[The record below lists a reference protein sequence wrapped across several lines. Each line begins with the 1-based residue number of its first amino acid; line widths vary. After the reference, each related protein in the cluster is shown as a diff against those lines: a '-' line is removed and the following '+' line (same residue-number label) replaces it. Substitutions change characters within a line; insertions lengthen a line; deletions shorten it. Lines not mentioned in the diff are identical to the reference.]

1 MATGGVVRWAV
12 GSFTSS
18 GVPQCVHL
26 CYWLFSAMCFMPR
39 NGDQKSRTK
48 IAATWSLSGPLRG
61 WEGDVLG
68 VHSFWA
74 LGPQRLTTQKGKFH
88 LSSYP
93 SLYPS
98 RLPLCHTQP
107 AGLAPWVQ
115 GEGGGGGGEEI
126 KGRGKGEVHGETSM
140 KIQKANTRQNDKP
153 QATRPRG
160 TTAPLLLTMQF
171 VELPVS
177 LSLCFPQWTHRWTRL
192 RVRLAGKVL

>member
-26 CYWLFSAMCFMPR
+26 CYRPFSVMCFMPR
-39 NGDQKSRTK
+39 NGDQKSKTK
-48 IAATWSLSGPLRG
+48 IAATWSLGGPLRG
-61 WEGDVLG
+61 WEGDILG

-98 RLPLCHTQP
+98 TACR
-107 AGLAPWVQ
+107 AGSLGPGGRGWGQGRRNQRQ
-115 GEGGGGGGEEI
+115 GERGSAQRNINEDSESKHPTNRKPPDRGG
-126 KGRGKGEVHGETSM
+126 
-140 KIQKANTRQNDKP
+140 P
-153 QATRPRG
+153 QRLCSSQCG
-160 TTAPLLLTMQF
+160 LSG
-171 VELPVS
+171 S
-177 LSLCFPQWTHRWTRL
+177 LSL
-192 RVRLAGKVL
+192 